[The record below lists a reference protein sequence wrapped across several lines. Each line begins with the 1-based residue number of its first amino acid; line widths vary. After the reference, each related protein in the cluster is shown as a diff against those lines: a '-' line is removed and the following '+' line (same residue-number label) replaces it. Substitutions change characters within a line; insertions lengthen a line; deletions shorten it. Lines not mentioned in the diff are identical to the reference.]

1 MKLYPIAPDAESVA
15 RHFDRMAS
23 GKVHTSCGQRAGYGF
38 LGSRINLGSYSVMK
52 GGAGTK
58 ENPQTVRGITPTE
71 VGIQQ
76 AKSELQAKSHLINT
90 TTTTTTKKKIK
101 PKGATGKGQSKPGQ
115 RGSQTSAKGSGGR
128 SKTSAKGRGAKK
140 RKTKK
145 EEAVELKRLAASKKK
160 KKKVKAA
167 GKKKTD
173 NFS

>member
-23 GKVHTSCGQRAGYGF
+23 GKVHTSRGQRAGYGF

-76 AKSELQAKSHLINT
+76 AKSELQAQSHVINT
-90 TTTTTTKKKIK
+90 SEAKKKKTQKKKIK
-101 PKGATGKGQSKPGQ
+101 RKGATGKGQSKPGQ
-115 RGSQTSAKGSGGR
+115 RGSKT

-140 RKTKK
+140 RKSK

-160 KKKVKAA
+160 KKKKTVKTA

>member
-52 GGAGTK
+52 GGAGSK

-90 TTTTTTKKKIK
+90 SEAKKKKKTTTKKKIK
-101 PKGATGKGQSKPGQ
+101 GKGATGKGQSKPGQ
-115 RGSQTSAKGSGGR
+115 RGSKT

-160 KKKVKAA
+160 KKKKTVKTA